1 MIIGRGAWRAAITSS
16 PASIVSGSSW
26 TGLNK
31 VAGAA
36 EVNGRD
42 AAQLVVQR
50 QVEELR
56 QEEERLLAASM
67 RLHGQPDRE
76 G

>member
-1 MIIGRGAWRAAITSS
+1 M
-16 PASIVSGSSW
+16 V
-26 TGLNK
+26 
-31 VAGAA
+31 V
-36 EVNGRD
+36 EVTKYN

-50 QVEELR
+50 QAEELR
-56 QEEERLLAASM
+56 QETERLLAASM